1 MKHNILILLLVI
13 FLSACSDA
21 TVRIVEYPR
30 FVHEGTDPVPTKRN
44 NTYPA
49 TFDADM
55 AAADASCVG
64 IGKRIAGFDHEMQ
77 YIKEEGPFADK
88 LPDDDE
94 RFVQYLETVTEQDP
108 NCRGA
113 RSIQEKDLLEY
124 FHPRK
129 NYDVIERHICN
140 ESYFKYTIKAKAG
153 LVDLDDLPNNLGN
166 RLPAVNS
173 GQNVAGLFNE
183 ERSYAKGAVPP
194 PFMVTPTAG
203 WSSSDLTGALNTLN
217 RTKSDS
223 VISWELS
230 YEFNGCGP
238 VAAGTHTLCSKVHCW
253 EIKYS
258 DSKVKNKRESRSED

>member
-108 NCRGA
+108 RCRPIALFPENRG
-113 RSIQEKDLLEY
+113 RYRDI
-124 FHPRK
+124 FHGSQKPDFRYIK
-129 NYDVIERHICN
+129 SQCHATLRH
-140 ESYFKYTIKAKAG
+140 F
-153 LVDLDDLPNNLGN
+153 L
-166 RLPAVNS
+166 
-173 GQNVAGLFNE
+173 
-183 ERSYAKGAVPP
+183 
-194 PFMVTPTAG
+194 
-203 WSSSDLTGALNTLN
+203 
-217 RTKSDS
+217 
-223 VISWELS
+223 
-230 YEFNGCGP
+230 
-238 VAAGTHTLCSKVHCW
+238 
-253 EIKYS
+253 
-258 DSKVKNKRESRSED
+258 